1 MESTE
6 IIIIGAGVSGL
17 MTARE
22 LSKAGHAVTILE
34 ARPRIGGRISSISSD
49 ELGYALE
56 GAAEFVHGNGFTTKA
71 LLEEAGLHVVPVEG
85 DYWNVRTGE
94 AKKNER
100 FISEDEAELIK
111 RLESVTTDLPIG
123 QFLEESFAE
132 EKYDHLRNAVTR
144 MVEGYDAGEMSRMS
158 TMAVHDEWANDE
170 SWQQGRVVE
179 GYGAMISFLE
189 AECRKAGV
197 KIILNTEVSSIDSAD
212 ELVLIRTKDGP
223 EYQGQKVIVTVPL
236 PLIKN
241 IAFTPAIPEKIEAVE
256 VIGFGPAMKIFLK
269 FKTEWWKNIK
279 EHDFSTMQMI
289 ISNEVM
295 GTWWTQYPHEVPI
308 LTGWFAGPDT
318 REYSGKTDEEITN
331 KAVECLSNIFKVDG
345 ETLSDQLVATKVM
358 NWPADPFAQGAYS
371 YTTVGAREAIKILS
385 EPVDSKIFFAG
396 EAVYSGKDTGTVE
409 GALASG
415 KEVSE
420 KIKSLLISKRL

>member
-1 MESTE
+1 M
-6 IIIIGAGVSGL
+6 A
-17 MTARE
+17 ARE
-22 LSKAGHAVTILE
+22 LSKAGHVVTILE
-34 ARPRIGGRISSISSD
+34 ARTRIGGRIVTISVD
-49 ELGYALE
+49 QLGYPLE
-56 GAAEFVHGNGFTTKA
+56 GAAEFVHGNGSVTKA

-100 FISEDEAELIK
+100 FIPEDEAELIK
-111 RLESVTTDLPIG
+111 RLESVMADLPIG
-123 QFLEESFAE
+123 DFLKESFAE
-132 EKYDHLRNAVTR
+132 EKYEHLRNAVTK

-170 SWQQGRVVE
+170 SWEQGRVVE

-189 AECRKAGV
+189 SECRKAGV
-197 KIILNTEVSSIDSAD
+197 KIILNTEVISIDSSG
-212 ELVLIRTKDGP
+212 EIVIIKTKDGSA
-223 EYQGQKVIVTVPL
+223 YQSQKVIITVPL
-236 PLIKN
+236 PLIKT
-241 IAFTPAIPEKIEAVE
+241 IVFTPAISEKMKAVDI
-256 VIGFGPAMKIFLK
+256 IGFGPAMKIFLK
-269 FKTEWWKNIK
+269 FKTEWWSDIK

-318 REYSGKTDEEITN
+318 REYSDKTDEEITN
-331 KAVECLSNIFKVDG
+331 KAIECLSNIFKVDKEMLQG
-345 ETLSDQLVATKVM
+345 QLVEAKIM
-358 NWPADPFAQGAYS
+358 NWPADPFTQGAYS

-385 EPVDSKIFFAG
+385 EPVDNKLFFAG
-396 EAVYSGKDTGTVE
+396 EALYSGKDTGTVE

-415 KEVSE
+415 KEVAE
-420 KIKSLLISKRL
+420 KIKSSLLI